1 MRHPATARRPRLIQ
15 IQKYAKFGY
24 VSGTRTLRKLNS
36 EVVSRFPALRFN
48 AVSPYRDSRY
58 YGAPKPG
65 KEKQKSYNYC
75 SAILIVHRLRS
86 FLSVFTSVLR
96 KIRREVTRKI
106 AAQFEAWRL
115 RQDSAGQETAGAK
128 EPPIFDAHVVWS
140 RAQLGATRFALA
152 GIRLRWPFVAPR
164 NPR

>member
-1 MRHPATARRPRLIQ
+1 VRHPATARRPLLIQ
-15 IQKYAKFGY
+15 IQKYAKLGY

-36 EVVSRFPALRFN
+36 EVGSRFPALRFN

-96 KIRREVTRKI
+96 KIRREVTRKSLPSLKHGAFAKI
-106 AAQFEAWRL
+106 RRARKPLEL
-115 RQDSAGQETAGAK
+115 RNHRSSMHTWYGRVHNSAR
-128 EPPIFDAHVVWS
+128 PD
-140 RAQLGATRFALA
+140 
-152 GIRLRWPFVAPR
+152 LR
-164 NPR
+164 